1 MAVSAK
7 TSGTQSTSAATEHTL
22 ATITDA
28 GTYVLVVDTA
38 DLALGEELLLRVYT
52 KVLSGG
58 TLRLAYPPVP
68 LRNAQA
74 SPNIY
79 SIPVPS
85 DVEVVFTLE
94 HDAGSGSFPWKVLQL
109 DA

>member
-7 TSGTQSTSAATEHTL
+7 TSGTQSTSATTEHTL

-38 DLALGEELLLRVYT
+38 DLALGEELILRAKT
-52 KVLSGG
+52 KVLTGG
-58 TLRLAYPPVP
+58 TSRLAYEAPF
-68 LRNAQA
+68 RHAQA
-74 SPNIY
+74 APNVY
-79 SIPVPS
+79 SIPVPV
-85 DVEVVFTLE
+85 DIEVVFTLE